1 MARYPVEVAYCTD
14 VEGNLSYFEKWVE
27 TAGRVVRFDSEGK
40 ELELMHEGAYFVYGG
55 DVCDNGPGDL
65 RLCQLLVSLKK
76 RHPDRVALLS
86 GNRDLNKLRM
96 TAELDLTDLDRPMD
110 EIAKPHWDV
119 NALTLRQHLERV
131 ATQKELPGGVDEAN
145 TRIERLKYMLQCTM
159 GCPKTFEFRREEL
172 GLLREV
178 PAAQV
183 TDDEVFDSFLSGVTP
198 GAGGVMRAYTRV
210 MESATAWWVPQPPQ
224 APRRLDRST
233 YSGRAPQPPRPQ
245 TLVAAMVLPPACAH
259 AAHSA
264 ALHTQVPRVLFP
276 RGTARQHSL
285 RARRGRRAQHGP
297 RARGRD
303 ALRDATSW
311 RGGGGGLA
319 LPTLRDRRGVGGR
332 AQ

>member
-183 TDDEVFDSFLSGVTP
+183 TDDDVFDSFLSGVTP
-198 GAGGVMRAYTRV
+198 GAGGLMRAYTRV
-210 MESATAWWVPQPPQ
+210 MESATAWWAPQPPQ
-224 APRRLDRST
+224 PPRLGRST
-233 YSGRAPQPPRPQ
+233 HSGRVPQPPRP
-245 TLVAAMVLPPACAH
+245 
-259 AAHSA
+259 
-264 ALHTQVPRVLFP
+264 
-276 RGTARQHSL
+276 
-285 RARRGRRAQHGP
+285 
-297 RARGRD
+297 
-303 ALRDATSW
+303 
-311 RGGGGGLA
+311 
-319 LPTLRDRRGVGGR
+319 
-332 AQ
+332 

>member
-40 ELELMHEGAYFVYGG
+40 ELELVHDGAYFVYGG

-96 TAELDLTDLDRPMD
+96 TAELDQTDLDRPMD

-159 GCPKTFEFRREEL
+159 GCPKTFEYRREEL

-183 TDDEVFDSFLSGVTP
+183 TDDDVFDSYLKEVTP
-198 GAGGVMRAYTRV
+198 GAGGIMRAYTRV
-210 MESATAWWVPQPPQ
+210 
-224 APRRLDRST
+224 
-233 YSGRAPQPPRPQ
+233 
-245 TLVAAMVLPPACAH
+245 
-259 AAHSA
+259 
-264 ALHTQVPRVLFP
+264 
-276 RGTARQHSL
+276 
-285 RARRGRRAQHGP
+285 
-297 RARGRD
+297 
-303 ALRDATSW
+303 
-311 RGGGGGLA
+311 
-319 LPTLRDRRGVGGR
+319 
-332 AQ
+332 